1 MLAWIFQTIA
11 FAPLAPAP
19 TPTFTLVWHD
29 SAHLFPDAGL
39 ARLGGEMEALFRR
52 NGLSITFHA
61 AREHEDLLSIPEPRV
76 NAVVVPRE
84 DWRFGLPPNTMAA
97 TLGEKGAKYTIF
109 VFYPGVR
116 RTLGYREDVTS
127 PRQVAELSRALARVV
142 AHEVIHVLAPE
153 RGHAESGLM
162 SGNLGREELLA
173 DSIVLDPRSRESARD
188 RIEALGSS
196 LAAGSKFPIPE
207 RTSRSIVA
215 PEVPFLCPSVR

>member
-11 FAPLAPAP
+11 FAPLASAP

-39 ARLGGEMEALFRR
+39 ARLGGELEALFRR
-52 NGLSITFHA
+52 NGLSVSFHVA
-61 AREHEDLLSIPEPRV
+61 HEHEDLLCIPEPRV

-84 DWRFGLPPNTMAA
+84 DWRFGLPPNTMAV
-97 TLGEKGAKYTIF
+97 TLGEKGAKSTIF

-116 RTLGYREDVTS
+116 RTLGHREEVLS

-142 AHEVIHVLAPE
+142 AHEVVHVLAPE

-162 SGNLGREELLA
+162 SGNLGRKELLA
-173 DSIVLDPRSRESARD
+173 DAIVLDPRSRESARA
-188 RIEALGSS
+188 RLEALESS
-196 LAAGSKFPIPE
+196 LAAVSKSPV
-207 RTSRSIVA
+207 SIVA
-215 PEVPFLCPSVR
+215 PDAPFSFPFVM